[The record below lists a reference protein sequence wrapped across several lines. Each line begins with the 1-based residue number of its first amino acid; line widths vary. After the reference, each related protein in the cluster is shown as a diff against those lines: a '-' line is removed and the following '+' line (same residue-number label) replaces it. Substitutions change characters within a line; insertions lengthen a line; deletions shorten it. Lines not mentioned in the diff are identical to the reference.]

1 MAVPVYRRCHDRAF
15 FGVRRFPFGNPC
27 GLSTFAQNSVAL
39 NHTSPQRYTL
49 TAALPYA
56 NGPVHIGHLA
66 GCYIPADIYARYLRL
81 RGKDVLFVCGS
92 DEHGIPIT
100 IKAKNEGVTP
110 QEVVDKYHK
119 IMGDAFRDFGIDF
132 DIYSRTSAPIH
143 KETASAFFLDLY
155 RKGELLEKE
164 TEEYF
169 DPEAGE
175 FLADRYI
182 VGTCPNCGNP
192 NAYGDQC
199 EKCGRSL
206 SPEELIEPKS
216 KLSGAVPVKKK
227 TLHWFLDLGKHQD
240 AWLKAWIESKRGEW
254 KTNVMGQCLSWMG
267 EGENKLKP
275 RAVTRDLKWGV
286 PVPAEIPGHE
296 GKMLYVWFDA
306 PIGYISA
313 TKDFFA
319 QRGNAK
325 PEWVKGNGWE
335 DYWHEDKTNLI
346 HFIGKDNIVFHCII
360 FPAMLK
366 SFGGLTL
373 PANVPANEFLN
384 LEGDKISTSRNW
396 AVWLHEYLKEMPG
409 REDELRYV
417 LTANMPE
424 TKDNDFIWKYDG
436 TDNSTDS
443 FQAKV
448 NNELVNNLGN
458 FVNRV
463 FVLTHKFFG
472 GTVPVP
478 NGARGAQEEAL
489 YARIRET
496 FDAVEAGL
504 DKFEFRNALSDIM
517 KLSTAGN
524 QYLQHYE
531 PWKLFKTDPVQTAD
545 VLYNS
550 LQLTAALGVLLQPF
564 LPKAAANIRSVLKTD
579 GLALNWDA
587 AKNADFLAAGTAI
600 GEPVY
605 LFARVTDEEIQV
617 QLDKLNAVKQAREA
631 AEAVENPPAEKA
643 TAAQKAEIQ
652 FDDFAKIDIRVGHI
666 VHAQRVPKA
675 DKLLQLTV
683 DTGIDTRTILSG
695 IAEHFTPEEI
705 IGRQVS
711 VLVNLAPRKMRG
723 VDSQGMILMAED
735 ADGKLVFVTPDRAV
749 NPGSEIR

>member
-1 MAVPVYRRCHDRAF
+1 MVAPC
-15 FGVRRFPFGNPC
+15 PF
-27 GLSTFAQNSVAL
+27 TFAQNFRTL
-39 NHTSPQRYTL
+39 NTESTKRYTI

-66 GCYIPADIYARYLRL
+66 GCYIPADIYARYLRM
-81 RGKDVLFVCGS
+81 RGNDVLFVCGS

-110 QEVVDKYHK
+110 QEVVDKYNK
-119 IMGDAFRDFGIDF
+119 IMGDAFRDFGIGF

-155 RKGELLEKE
+155 KSGKLLEKE

-182 VGTCPNCGNP
+182 VGTCPNCANP

-206 SPEELIEPKS
+206 SPEELINPRS
-216 KLSGAVPVKKK
+216 KLSGATPIKKK
-227 TLHWFLDLGKHQD
+227 TIHWYLDLEKAQT
-240 AWLKAWIESKRGEW
+240 WLKPWIKSKKNW
-254 KTNVMGQCLSWMG
+254 KANVLGQCLSWMG
-267 EGENKLKP
+267 DGDNGLKP

-286 PVPAEIPGHE
+286 PVPEEIPGHE

-313 TKDFFA
+313 TKDFFVK
-319 QRGNAK
+319 RGDNK
-325 PEWVKGNGWE
+325 PAWVKGNTWE
-335 DYWHEDKTNLI
+335 DYWENGKTNLV

-360 FPAMLK
+360 FPAMIESLNETK
-366 SFGGLTL
+366 DNFKITL
-373 PANVPANEFLN
+373 PENVPANEFLN

-396 AVWLHEYLKEMPG
+396 AVWLHEYLQEMPG

-424 TKDNDFIWKYDG
+424 TKDNDFVWKYDG
-436 TDNSTDS
+436 TDNTTDS

-463 FVLTHKFFG
+463 FVLTHKFFEG
-472 GTVPVP
+472 KVPEAAGTI
-478 NGARGAQEEAL
+478 GTQEENL
-489 YARIRET
+489 YQKMAAT
-496 FDAVEAGL
+496 FDAIDDNLGR
-504 DKFEFRNALSDIM
+504 FEFRNALSDIM
-517 KLSTAGN
+517 KLSTVGN

-531 PWKLFKTDPVQTAD
+531 PWKLFKTDPEKTAD
-545 VLYNS
+545 VLHHG
-550 LQLTAALGVLLQPF
+550 LQLTATLASLMEPF
-564 LPKAAANIRSVLKTD
+564 LPKTAAKIKAVLNVTGTQDWDSLKKGSVLQ
-579 GLALNWDA
+579 
-587 AKNADFLAAGTAI
+587 AGTAI
-600 GEPVY
+600 GEPVH
-605 LFARVTDEEIQV
+605 LFARVTDEEIKI
-617 QLDKLNAVKQAREA
+617 QLDKLQASKAANTEAQA
-631 AEAVENPPAEKA
+631 AEPAVEKTVAPG
-643 TAAQKAEIQ
+643 KAEIQ
-652 FDDFAKIDIRVGHI
+652 YDDFAKIDIRVGKI
-666 VHAQRVPKA
+666 THAQKVPKA

-683 DTGIDTRTILSG
+683 DTGIDVRTILSG

-705 IGRQVS
+705 IGKQVS

-735 ADGKLVFVTPDRAV
+735 ENGKLVFVNPDREV
-749 NPGSEIR
+749 NAGAEIK